1 MDRVVKCEACR
12 NQVSP
17 PLTFW
22 NGSRLTF
29 KCPEC
34 GALNSRSGR
43 FQELMQE
50 VH

>member
-1 MDRVVKCEACR
+1 MVSTVLCEKCNR
-12 NQVSP
+12 QVSP
-17 PLTFW
+17 VIAFW
-22 NGSRLTF
+22 DGVKLKF

>member
-1 MDRVVKCEACR
+1 MVSTVFCGECNK
-12 NQVSP
+12 NVSP
-17 PLTFW
+17 PVAIW
-22 NGSRLTF
+22 NGIRLVF

>member
-17 PLTFW
+17 PVAMW
-22 NGSRLTF
+22 NGVRLVF